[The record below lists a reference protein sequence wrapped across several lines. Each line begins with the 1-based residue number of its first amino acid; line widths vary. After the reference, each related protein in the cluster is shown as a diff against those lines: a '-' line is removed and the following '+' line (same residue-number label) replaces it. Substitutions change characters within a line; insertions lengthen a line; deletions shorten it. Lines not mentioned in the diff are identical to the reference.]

1 MRITRPND
9 RQSRSGWMTAT
20 GSRMNW
26 DQLITSPILPHGKTM
41 TLDEITSAL
50 KLPDTTPLAALRAG
64 VDKTDELA
72 PLVFAI
78 ADKLCRGV
86 YLLQEENDLLFYGLH
101 ILAA

>member
-1 MRITRPND
+1 
-9 RQSRSGWMTAT
+9 
-20 GSRMNW
+20 
-26 DQLITSPILPHGKTM
+26 M

-64 VDKTDELA
+64 VDKTEELA

-86 YLLQEENDLLFYGLH
+86 YILQEENDLLFYGLH
-101 ILAA
+101 ILAAARHPELFDRVVTIARQP